1 MGDEPAPVPQ
11 TGPLEDGILRSMAHP
26 KLLLPN
32 EYVTSATEHIK
43 KAKKRV
49 SFLSMIISDSPAT
62 DSLIDALAGAAER
75 GLDVVVAADNFTY
88 GELGGHFIPL
98 QYYTKRSRET
108 TKMARALKKAGVKF
122 RWLGR
127 FSAMPFTGR
136 THTKCLIV
144 DDTVYSFGGVNLHDE
159 NLAYTDYMFSIK
171 DQQLA
176 LELHDEVARLIKA
189 DAENFSYR
197 SHEVSYKDKSSV
209 LVDGG
214 FQADS
219 LIYRR
224 ATQLAKEASEVL
236 YVSQYCPAGRL
247 AKEIKKVEKR
257 KIYFNP
263 PAMANPWNKLVIRTG
278 MALSG
283 YSTLYKRTSYLHA
296 KFIIF
301 TMADGTK
308 TAITGSHNFMP
319 GTVLFGTKEMALQ
332 ISDKA
337 IIAQLESFYK
347 KHVA

>member
-1 MGDEPAPVPQ
+1 
-11 TGPLEDGILRSMAHP
+11 MANP
-26 KLLLPN
+26 KLLLPQ
-32 EYVTSATEHIK
+32 EYVDTATKHIAR
-43 KAKKRV
+43 AKKRV
-49 SFLSMIISDSPAT
+49 TFLSMIISDSPAT

-98 QYYTKRSRET
+98 QYYSKRSRET
-108 TKMARALKKAGVKF
+108 TKMARSLKKAGVQF
-122 RWLGR
+122 TWLGR

-136 THTKCLIV
+136 THSKCLIV
-144 DDTVYSFGGVNLHDE
+144 DDTVYSFGGVNLHDI
-159 NLAYTDYMFSIK
+159 NLTYTDYMFAVK
-171 DQQLA
+171 DTQLA
-176 LELHDEVARLIKA
+176 FELHDEVARLIKA

-197 SHEVSYKDKSSV
+197 SHEFSFKTQSSV

-214 FQADS
+214 FQTDS

-224 ATQLAKEASEVL
+224 ATQLAREASEVL

-247 AKEIKKVEKR
+247 AREIKRVKKR

-263 PAMANPWNKLVIRTG
+263 PAMANPWNKLVIRVG
-278 MALSG
+278 MLLSQ
-283 YSTLYKRTSYLHA
+283 YTTLYTRKSYLHA

-301 TMADGTK
+301 TMPDGSK

-332 ISDKA
+332 TSDKTV
-337 IIAQLESFYK
+337 IAQLEAFYK